1 MKKAS
6 ELIDQVF
13 STIDEKYADEKKF
26 ISLFSGWEGIVGT
39 DIGAHSAIREI
50 EGNTLLVE
58 ADHPSWAQII
68 SLKNRD
74 ILKKINERYPEL
86 QIGRIR
92 IIIS

>member
-13 STIDEKYADEKKF
+13 NTIDEKYSEEKKYV
-26 ISLFSGWEGIVGT
+26 SLFSGWERIVGS
-39 DIGAHSAIREI
+39 DIGAHSSIREI

-68 SLKNRD
+68 SLKNRE
-74 ILKKINERYPEL
+74 ILKKIGKAYPEL